1 MPNAIRCVSI
11 IIMEVLMT
19 DKNKKSN
26 STEIL
31 EYPDI
36 LYTIPETAH
45 LLRVNKNTVY
55 QLINNGYL
63 RSIKLGCR
71 KVSRKAILDFIEQYV
86 R

>member
-1 MPNAIRCVSI
+1 
-11 IIMEVLMT
+11 MEVLMT

-31 EYPDI
+31 ECPDI

-45 LLRVNKNTVY
+45 LLRINKNTVY

-71 KVSRKAILDFIEQYV
+71 KVSRKAILDFIEQYDGQIIEFNDT
-86 R
+86 

>member
-1 MPNAIRCVSI
+1 MPNAVRCVSI

-31 EYPDI
+31 DCPDI

-55 QLINNGYL
+55 QLMNNGYL

-71 KVSRKAILDFIEQYV
+71 KVSIHTNKY
-86 R
+86 